1 MNQYIKRIWASLRQD
16 SVVTIINILG
26 TALAIFLIMIMVLM
40 QEVKVLP
47 FSPESN
53 RDRFLIADAFAVEKL
68 DKNGM
73 SAGGL
78 SEFVAK
84 QLYSSLK
91 TPEAVTLF
99 AVNFG
104 TSCLLSA
111 DNSNP
116 ISVDQKQTD
125 ASFWRVFDFDFISG
139 KPYDQAAFNAKQKV
153 LVLSE
158 GVARHLFHSVNVVGR
173 TVEMNYTPY
182 TICGVVHDVSS
193 LASLAYSQIWV
204 PYSTTNIIKN
214 MGGINDMPCNGPFH
228 VVALARSKSDLPKI
242 IQEYKKSAAAFN
254 SQLKSHGMK
263 ITDNG
268 RPYGIFDCSLG
279 AFSNQKPDP
288 KKFYIREGLIFLI
301 LLLVPAINLSSMT
314 QSRLRRYITEIG
326 IRRAFGCRRS
336 RMLTDI
342 VTENFILTLAAGC
355 IGLLFCYLFTYF
367 NSDLVF
373 ANITDYFFNS
383 NGHHS
388 VNFSLL
394 FSPTVFLFALLF
406 CFLLNLLRSIIPAW
420 QASRTNIVNALNG
433 RTR

>member
-68 DKNGM
+68 DKQGM
-73 SAGGL
+73 FAGGF
-78 SEFVAK
+78 SESSAK

-99 AVNFG
+99 ASGNG
-104 TSCLLSA
+104 SCLLSA
-111 DNSNP
+111 DNANP
-116 ISVDQKQTD
+116 VSVDQKQTD

-182 TICGVVHDVSS
+182 TICGVVRDVSS
-193 LASLAYSQIWV
+193 LATLAYSQIWL
-204 PYSTTNIIKN
+204 PYSTTNIVSN
-214 MGGINDMPCNGPFH
+214 TGGIDDVQGNGLFKA
-228 VVALARSKSDLPKI
+228 VALASSKSDLPKI

-406 CFLLNLLRSIIPAW
+406 CFLLNLLSSIIPAW